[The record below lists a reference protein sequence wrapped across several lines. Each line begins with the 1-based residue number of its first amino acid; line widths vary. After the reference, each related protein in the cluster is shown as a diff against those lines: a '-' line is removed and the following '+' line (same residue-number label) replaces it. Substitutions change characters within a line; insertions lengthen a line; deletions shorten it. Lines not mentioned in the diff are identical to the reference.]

1 MSTTS
6 TPVTETPRRRHVG
19 RRALR
24 RGAVALAAAALV
36 LSSTTLTAQPAQA
49 AGFSAPAS
57 VDTAQCPRTVDTSR
71 TLRYGDRGWRVV
83 HLQCVLRS
91 MGYPTVAIDGVF
103 GPNTRRAVVDFQYY
117 IANLDPDGVVG
128 PLTWRALLKNS
139 RVY

>member
-6 TPVTETPRRRHVG
+6 TPATETPARRRGG
-19 RRALR
+19 RWTLR
-24 RGAVALAAAALV
+24 RGSVALAAAALV
-36 LSSTTLTAQPAQA
+36 LSGTTLTAQPAQA
-49 AGFSAPAS
+49 AGFSAPTS
-57 VDTAQCPRTVDTSR
+57 VPTCPRTIDTSQ

-83 HLQCVLRS
+83 HLQCLLRS

-139 RVY
+139 RTY